1 MKHTPTL
8 TFLRRATA
16 IAIFAALVAVPAT
29 IAYQHNQP
37 IQAKAE
43 FPATPEGKLARALID
58 AINSGDKAKVESFIK
73 ANLSSRALKED
84 SADEYAT
91 HVQRLFQQSG
101 GFELVQVQPARGP
114 GEFRSILRTKKG
126 NHFALFM
133 TRLEKDEPTKLDG
146 WGFRSARDPEAEKAD
161 AWAETKMSE
170 ADAIKEIERHVA
182 KAAADDRFSGV
193 ALVAKGDRVIFHKAY
208 GLADKANS
216 IPNKLDTKFNLGS
229 MNKMFTSVAIAQ
241 LVQAGKLS
249 YDSTLAAVLPE
260 YPNKEVAAKITV
272 HQLLTHTS
280 GLGDF
285 FKPEFFQN
293 REKYRNPKDYF
304 PIFANDPLR
313 FEPGKSWSYS
323 NAGFIVL
330 GAIVE
335 KASGQNYFEYV
346 RDHVFTPAGMKDTA
360 SFAVHDIVPN
370 LGTGYTRFDSGD
382 PLGIEPRRNN
392 VMTLPMQGSPA
403 GGGYSTAPDLL
414 RFAQALR
421 ASKLVNAEL
430 TEKLTSGKVD
440 TPMGAKYGYG
450 FMEQMI
456 DGKSIRGHGGGAPG
470 INSYLD
476 IFWDGSYTV
485 IVQGNYDPPAAQEL
499 GGKITRFLARQ
510 AAAEPNAKAAN

>member
-1 MKHTPTL
+1 MKHTPTW
-8 TFLRRATA
+8 TFLRQAGA
-16 IAIFAALVAVPAT
+16 IALFAALAAVPAT
-29 IAYQHNQP
+29 VAYQNSQP
-37 IQAKAE
+37 AQAKAE
-43 FPATPEGKLARALID
+43 FPATPEGKLARALLEV
-58 AINSGDKAKVESFIK
+58 INSGDKAAIESFVK
-73 ANLSSRALKED
+73 GNLSSRALKED
-84 SADEYAT
+84 SADEYVTQAY
-91 HVQRLFQQSG
+91 RLYSQSG
-101 GFELVQVQPARGP
+101 GFELMQVLPARGP
-114 GEFRSILRTKKG
+114 GEVRVNVRTKRG
-126 NHFALFM
+126 SYWAQFM
-133 TRLEKDEPTKLDG
+133 TRLEKDEPGKLDG
-146 WGFRSARDPEAEKAD
+146 WGFRRTGDPEAEKAD
-161 AWAETKMSE
+161 AWATTKMSE
-170 ADAIKEIERHVA
+170 ADAVKEIERHVS
-182 KAAADDRFSGV
+182 KAAADDKFSGV
-193 ALVAKGDRVIFHKAY
+193 ALVAKGDRVIFNKAY

-216 IPNKLDTKFNLGS
+216 IPNNLDTKFNLGS

-249 YDSTLAAVLPE
+249 YDSTLAKVLPE

-304 PIFANDPLR
+304 PVFANDPLR

-335 KASGQNYFEYV
+335 NASGQNYFEYV
-346 RDHVFTPAGMKDTA
+346 RDHIFAPAGMKDTA
-360 SFAVHDIVPN
+360 SYAVSDIVPN
-370 LGTGYTRFDSGD
+370 LGTGYTRFENGD

-392 VMTLPMQGSPA
+392 LMTLPMKGSPA

-421 ASKLVNAEL
+421 ANKLVSAEL

-440 TPMGAKYGYG
+440 TPMGAKYSYG
-450 FMEQMI
+450 FI
-456 DGKSIRGHGGGAPG
+456 DEMVEGKSVRGHSGGAPG
-470 INSYLD
+470 INSYLN

-485 IVQGNYDPPAAQEL
+485 IVQGNYDPPAAQDL
-499 GGKITRFLARQ
+499 GGKITRFLGKQ
-510 AAAEPNAKAAN
+510 ASTETAAKSGN

>member
-1 MKHTPTL
+1 MKHTHTL
-8 TFLRRATA
+8 TFVRRAGA
-16 IAIFAALVAVPAT
+16 IAILAALAAVPAT
-29 IAYQHNQP
+29 IAYQHKQP
-37 IQAKAE
+37 TQARPE
-43 FPATPEGKLARALID
+43 FPATPEGKLAGALID
-58 AINSGDKAKVESFIK
+58 AINTGDKATVVSFIQS
-73 ANLSSRALKED
+73 NLSSRALKDD
-84 SADEYAT
+84 SAGMYARYAE
-91 HVQRLFQQSG
+91 RLFAQSG
-101 GFELVQVQPARGP
+101 GFELVQVQPAGGP
-114 GEFRSILRTKKG
+114 GEFRSLVRTKKG
-126 NHFALFM
+126 NHFAMFM

-146 WGFRSARDPEAEKAD
+146 WGFRGARDPEAEKAD
-161 AWAETKMSE
+161 AWAVKKMSE
-170 ADAIKEIERHVA
+170 ADAIREIERHVA
-182 KAAADDRFSGV
+182 KAATDDRFSGV

-208 GLADKANS
+208 GLADKANN

-249 YDSTLAAVLPE
+249 YDSTLAGALPE

-304 PIFANDPLR
+304 PVFANDPLR

-335 KASGQNYFEYV
+335 HASGQNYFDYV
-346 RDHVFTPAGMKDTA
+346 RDHIFAPAGMKDTA
-360 SFAVHDIVPN
+360 SYAVYDIVPN
-370 LGTGYTRFDSGD
+370 LGTGYTRLDSGD

-392 VMTLPMQGSPA
+392 VMTLPMQGSSA
-403 GGGYSTAPDLL
+403 GGGYSTAPDLM

-421 ASKLVNAEL
+421 ANKLVNAEL

-440 TPMGAKYGYG
+440 TPRGAKYAYG

-499 GGKITRFLARQ
+499 GEKITRFLAKQ
-510 AAAEPNAKAAN
+510 APPEANAKAAN

>member
-1 MKHTPTL
+1 MKPTPTL
-8 TFLRRATA
+8 AFLRRASA
-16 IAIFAALVAVPAT
+16 IAIFAALIAVPVT
-29 IAYQHNQP
+29 IAYQHNQAAQP
-37 IQAKAE
+37 KVE
-43 FPATPEGKLARALID
+43 FPATPEGKLARGLFE
-58 AINSGDKAKVESFIK
+58 AINSGDKAALEAFVK

-84 SADEYAT
+84 SADEYVTQAY
-91 HVQRLFQQSG
+91 RLYSQSG
-101 GFELVQVQPARGP
+101 GFELMQVLPPRGP
-114 GEFRSILRTKKG
+114 GEVRINVRTRRG
-126 NHFALFM
+126 NYWALFM
-133 TRLEKDEPTKLDG
+133 TRLEKDEPGKLDG
-146 WGFRSARDPEAEKAD
+146 WGFRRVADPETEKAD
-161 AWAETKMSE
+161 AWATTKMSE
-170 ADAIKEIERHVA
+170 ADAVKAIERHIA

-193 ALVAKGDRVIFHKAY
+193 ALVAKGDHVIFNKAY
-208 GLADKANS
+208 GLADKANN

-249 YDSTLAAVLPE
+249 YDSTLAKVLPE

-304 PIFANDPLR
+304 PVFATDALR

-335 KASGQNYFEYV
+335 NASGQNYFEYV
-346 RDHVFTPAGMKDTA
+346 RDHIFTPAGMKDTA
-360 SFAVHDIVPN
+360 SYAVHDIVPN
-370 LGTGYTRFDSGD
+370 LGTGYTRFDNGD

-421 ASKLVNAEL
+421 ANRLVNAEL
-430 TEKLTSGKVD
+430 TEKITGGKVD

-450 FMEQMI
+450 FIDEMI
-456 DGKSIRGHGGGAPG
+456 DGKSVRGHSGGAPG
-470 INSYLD
+470 INSYLN

-499 GGKITRFLARQ
+499 GGKITRFLAKQ
-510 AAAEPNAKAAN
+510 ASAEANAKAAN

>member
-1 MKHTPTL
+1 MIHTQTL
-8 TFLRRATA
+8 TFLRRACA
-16 IAIFAALVAVPAT
+16 IAVFAALVAVPVTFAH
-29 IAYQHNQP
+29 QHNQP
-37 IQAKAE
+37 TQTKAE

-58 AINSGDKAKVESFIK
+58 AINTGDKAMMESFIK

-84 SADEYAT
+84 SDHEYVS
-91 HVQRLFQQSG
+91 HVQRLYAQSG

-114 GEFRSILRTKKG
+114 GEFRSIVRTKKG
-126 NHFALFM
+126 NHFAQFV

-146 WGFRSARDPEAEKAD
+146 WGFRGVRDPEAEKAD
-161 AWAETKMSE
+161 AWTETKLSE
-170 ADAIKEIERHVA
+170 ADAIREIERHVA
-182 KAAADDRFSGV
+182 KAADEDRFSGV
-193 ALVAKGDRVIFHKAY
+193 ALIAKGDRVIFNKAY
-208 GLADKANS
+208 GLADKANNV
-216 IPNKLDTKFNLGS
+216 PNKLDTKFNLGS

-241 LVQAGKLS
+241 LVEAGKLS
-249 YDSTLAAVLPE
+249 YDTTLDKALPD

-304 PIFANDPLR
+304 PIFANDALR
-313 FEPGKSWSYS
+313 FEPGKGWSYS

-335 KASGQNYFEYV
+335 NASGQNYFDYV
-346 RDHVFTPAGMKDTA
+346 RDHIFIPAGMKDTA
-360 SFAVHDIVPN
+360 SYAVYDIVPN
-370 LGTGYTRFDSGD
+370 LGNGYTRFDSGD

-392 VMTLPMQGSPA
+392 VMTLPMQGSSA

-421 ASKLVNAEL
+421 ANKLVNAEL

-450 FMEQMI
+450 FMEEMI
-456 DGKSIRGHGGGAPG
+456 EGKSIRGHSGGAPG

-499 GGKITRFLARQ
+499 GGKITRFLAKQ
-510 AAAEPNAKAAN
+510 ASAEANAKSAD